1 MLEKVATGRKEVPSK
16 RECPK
21 DFDMPDVIGKKRLGQ
36 KERELREQHLWEEG
50 GSDSA

>member
-16 RECPK
+16 RECLK
-21 DFDMPDVIGKKRLGQ
+21 DFDMPEVIGKKRLGQ
-36 KERELREQHLWEEG
+36 KEREQHLWEEG